1 MHEVV
6 GIGIDLVDC
15 ARIERMLGDHAQ
27 AFLDRV
33 YTVAEQA
40 YCARS
45 RNRIERL
52 AARYAAKEAVLKAL
66 GTGMRDGMSWTEIE
80 VSHDLL
86 GAPVVSLTGVVAQTA
101 CERGVVRLHLSMT
114 HAGGVAMAQVM
125 AMGLVRPA

>member
-1 MHEVV
+1 
-6 GIGIDLVDC
+6 
-15 ARIERMLGDHAQ
+15 MLGDHEQ

-33 YTVAEQA
+33 YTAAEQA
-40 YCARS
+40 YCGRS

-101 CERGVVRLHLSMT
+101 SERGVVRLHLSLT

-125 AMGLVRPA
+125 AVGLVSTA